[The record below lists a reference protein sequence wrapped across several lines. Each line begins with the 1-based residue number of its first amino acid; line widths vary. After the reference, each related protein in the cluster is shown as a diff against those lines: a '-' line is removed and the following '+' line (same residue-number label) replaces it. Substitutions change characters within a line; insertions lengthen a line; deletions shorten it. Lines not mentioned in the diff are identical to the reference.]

1 MLWVLASISAWILK
15 TQKLQQKMQ
24 FLDWNV
30 LLEVQLWLRI
40 RIIFN
45 SFYSCY
51 ECIVIWYCLVSL
63 FYIWAEQQITETE
76 TNCQHK
82 VAWKTTLSRASFSDL
97 KNLKKTNV
105 KKNHQITSVWKG
117 LQNYLWGSGTPE
129 NLSQNHD
136 SHMEQCY
143 QRYQLIQKKAEQHL
157 KLCRSQ
163 CTSWGQRSWPNNMKE
178 RNGH

>member
-82 VAWKTTLSRASFSDL
+82 VGWKTTLSSASFSDL
-97 KNLKKTNV
+97 KNLKKQMW
-105 KKNHQITSVWKG
+105 KKITKLHQSGKGYRTISEVLGLQRTSVRTMIHTWSNG
-117 LQNYLWGSGTPE
+117 EPSTLSTHPGGPE
-129 NLSQNHD
+129 
-136 SHMEQCY
+136 ET
-143 QRYQLIQKKAEQHL
+143 RT
-157 KLCRSQ
+157 
-163 CTSWGQRSWPNNMKE
+163 TSE
-178 RNGH
+178 AL